1 MILNPISWYGLGA
14 VKRITAIGFSLVEFG
29 SFSSL

>member
-1 MILNPISWYGLGA
+1 MILNAISWYGLGA
-14 VKRITAIGFSLVEFG
+14 EKRMAAMGFSLVEFG